1 MKLSFPRQRSKNK
14 ESDTISTKALLGNE
28 SASDWVTHFSLA
40 WSYNL
45 IFFATLQLC
54 CFTIDMRSY
63 KLCLIFKLL
72 SVTVAILPEILKS
85 CHKGDCSREKMPQ
98 HGDPY
103 ASFISGSFPY
113 LWKPISSI
121 SKKVNVLRFSFTSS
135 TSCKYLIYVSSIF
148 INFC

>member
-1 MKLSFPRQRSKNK
+1 M
-14 ESDTISTKALLGNE
+14 
-28 SASDWVTHFSLA
+28 A

-45 IFFATLQLC
+45 IFFETLQLC

-103 ASFISGSFPY
+103 AYFISGSFPY

-121 SKKVNVLRFSFTSS
+121 SKKGRCFEIRIYKFHILQIP
-135 TSCKYLIYVSSIF
+135 YLCFFYFYKLLFEPLTANLHSVSHAKHCRSYVFLSLFWS
-148 INFC
+148 